1 MLFHFVSQPLLTSLY
16 QLLIFLIGCPD
27 SAAAVRAIRLCH
39 RLLPVCI
46 GSGNPLAL
54 QLYARVFEAGLVALS
69 SATQQTLDVIEME
82 LIALIKDVYQ
92 LLGLSN
98 LTAAPRQLLLALPN
112 VTPADVAALDKV
124 LATVCSEK
132 KYRSAMRTFLDR
144 HIKAVRLAAQSGAA
158 GSGAALT
165 SNPLDLVTPA
175 QKDPKGKGVRDLE
188 PLGTTQDNDK
198 LNARTAAAAA
208 SCAHGRTQSVCAM
221 SHSLLLCGA

>member
-1 MLFHFVSQPLLTSLY
+1 M
-16 QLLIFLIGCPD
+16 
-27 SAAAVRAIRLCH
+27 
-39 RLLPVCI
+39 CI

-188 PLGTTQDNDK
+188 PLGTTYDN
-198 LNARTAAAAA
+198 LSVRTAAVAP
-208 SCAHGRTQSVCAM
+208 CADGARNRFVTCLTRCSVCR
-221 SHSLLLCGA
+221 LNLCGLFGLSSSRSRSRCQAG